1 MTEKDIE
8 TAIRNTFGD
17 TTGAPHANQNDFSY
31 TDDLTVPPDTT
42 SPALASVS
50 TQLAGI
56 QNVFGGLAPDWRSLV
71 SGLTPLYSFTMDFNG
86 LGLGV
91 ITINLSPFA
100 TGISWVR
107 ALILASI
114 TMIVVIKLAKHVGTV
129 L

>member
-71 SGLTPLYSFTMDFNG
+71 SGLTPLYSFTMDFSG

>member
-1 MTEKDIE
+1 
-8 TAIRNTFGD
+8 
-17 TTGAPHANQNDFSY
+17 
-31 TDDLTVPPDTT
+31 
-42 SPALASVS
+42 LASVS

-71 SGLTPLYSFTMDFNG
+71 SGLTPLYSFTMDFSG

-91 ITINLSPFA
+91 ITINLSPFS
-100 TGISWVR
+100 TCISWVR

>member
-1 MTEKDIE
+1 
-8 TAIRNTFGD
+8 
-17 TTGAPHANQNDFSY
+17 
-31 TDDLTVPPDTT
+31 
-42 SPALASVS
+42 LASVS

-71 SGLTPLYSFTMDFNG
+71 SGLTPLYSFTMDFSG